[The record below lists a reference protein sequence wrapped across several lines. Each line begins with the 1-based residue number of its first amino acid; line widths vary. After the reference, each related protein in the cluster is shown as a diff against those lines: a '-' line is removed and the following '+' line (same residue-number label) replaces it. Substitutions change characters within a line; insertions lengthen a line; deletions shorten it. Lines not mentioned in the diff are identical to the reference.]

1 MRRSKTHPS
10 DQLLLDELAEL
21 LSQNS
26 EDWQPFLDLD
36 TGAILSIPLESLRQ
50 LEGDEPSL
58 FADPDLVEAFQEP
71 SLFADPDLVEAFQEP
86 SLFADPDLV
95 EAFQEQARRLHED
108 QTGRYASIEPLG
120 GYQRFALMESFVGE
134 LAGGRLRRQLEQA
147 LRGRKPFRRFK
158 DQLATDPAM
167 RERWFAFER
176 QALREH
182 ARRWLEDVRA
192 DRAPAN

>member
-58 FADPDLVEAFQEP
+58 FADPDLVK
-71 SLFADPDLVEAFQEP
+71 
-86 SLFADPDLV
+86 
-95 EAFQEQARRLHED
+95 AFQEQARRLHED

-147 LRGRKPFRRFK
+147 LRGRKPFRCFK
-158 DQLATDPAM
+158 DRLATDPAM

-192 DRAPAN
+192 ERAPAN